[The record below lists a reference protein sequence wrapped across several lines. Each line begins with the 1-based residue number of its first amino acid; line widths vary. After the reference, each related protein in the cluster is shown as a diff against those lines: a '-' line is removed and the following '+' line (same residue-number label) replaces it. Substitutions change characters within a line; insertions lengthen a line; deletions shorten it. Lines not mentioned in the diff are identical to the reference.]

1 MAKREHTLEPR
12 ASPSSGPPAS
22 SVNRLNLV
30 PVGMGSLERQ
40 GTVDL
45 WLRGHTLITGRL
57 FLIFPP
63 VRDARFR
70 LS

>member
-22 SVNRLNLV
+22 SVNRLNVV
-30 PVGMGSLERQ
+30 PVGMGSL
-40 GTVDL
+40 
-45 WLRGHTLITGRL
+45 GHTLITGRL